1 MRKLTGFVL
10 GALLLPSVPALA
22 SGLHLN
28 APQAPGWRAAESGAT
43 DKNGCALELSIQPH
57 KSLGQFVGEQTAF
70 GSSNVDNRWASGAAY
85 QWNAGVNRA
94 VDHLFLPPDQV
105 QLHVTQTGE
114 DLRGHYESISSP
126 NATFATFEVV
136 IH

>member
-10 GALLLPSVPALA
+10 GVLISSSVPALA
-22 SGLHLN
+22 SGLALSE
-28 APQAPGWRAAESGAT
+28 PLTPTWRATEPNAEHKPDCSLDLYLQTHRFVRDETKLDLPNADDRWTSGAT
-43 DKNGCALELSIQPH
+43 
-57 KSLGQFVGEQTAF
+57 
-70 GSSNVDNRWASGAAY
+70 Y

-94 VDHLFLPPDQV
+94 VDHLFMPPDQV

-114 DLRGHYESISSP
+114 DLRGHYESTNSP
-126 NATFATFEVV
+126 NATFATFEVL

>member
-10 GALLLPSVPALA
+10 GALLLPSVPAFA
-22 SGLHLN
+22 SGLYLN

-43 DKNGCALELSIQPH
+43 DKNGCALELSVQSH
-57 KSLGQFVGEQTAF
+57 KSLGQFIRTETAF
-70 GSSNVDNRWASGAAY
+70 DSPHAGDRWASGVSY

-105 QLHVTQTGE
+105 QLHVTQTGD
-114 DLRGHYESISSP
+114 DLRGHYESTKSP

>member
-10 GALLLPSVPALA
+10 GVLLSSSVPALA
-22 SGLHLN
+22 SGLVLGE
-28 APQAPGWRAAESGAT
+28 PRMPTWRAAESSAAGKYGCSLDLYLQTQNSLSQFVREESAFDSPSVDDRWKSGAT
-43 DKNGCALELSIQPH
+43 
-57 KSLGQFVGEQTAF
+57 
-70 GSSNVDNRWASGAAY
+70 Y

-94 VDHLFLPPDQV
+94 VDHLFMPPDQV

-114 DLRGHYESISSP
+114 DLRGHYESTNSP
-126 NATFATFEVV
+126 NETFAAFEVV